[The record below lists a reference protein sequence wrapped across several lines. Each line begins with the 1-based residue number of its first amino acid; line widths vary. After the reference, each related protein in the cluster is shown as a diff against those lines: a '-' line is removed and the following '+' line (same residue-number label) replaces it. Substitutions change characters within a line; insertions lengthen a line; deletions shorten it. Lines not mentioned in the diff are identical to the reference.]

1 MRTTLALLTLA
12 AASLGQVPV
21 AVDGTV
27 RRIRPLPICP
37 QGETHA
43 LDCASGVYLKSA
55 TINLAQFE
63 GLTVRLLG
71 NDVSVPCRTVVEV
84 SSVQSNPQGVL
95 TWSGIAV
102 PGCRVTFNICGPGIS
117 GYYLFVSLAAAWHPV
132 DPGFGTILIE
142 LPPVLLASGLHGNC
156 TDVPVDL
163 PLNPALIGLTPQLQG
178 VVHAVGPI
186 GPPFTTNSVCVPI
199 GPGNPCR

>member
-1 MRTTLALLTLA
+1 MRTTLALLALSA
-12 AASLGQVPV
+12 AALAQFPV

-43 LDCASGVYLKSA
+43 LDCAPGVWLKSSVVD
-55 TINLAQFE
+55 LSQYE
-63 GLTVRLLG
+63 GLTMRLFG
-71 NDVSVPCRTVVEV
+71 NDVSVPCRTVVDV
-84 SSVQSNPQGVL
+84 TAVQTPQGLL

-102 PGCRVTFNICGPGIS
+102 PGCRVTFRICGPGIS
-117 GYYLFVSLAAAWHPV
+117 GWYLFVSLAAAYYPV

-142 LPPVLLASGLHGNC
+142 LPAVLLGSGVHGNC

-163 PLNPALIGLTPQLQG
+163 PLSPALIGLSPQLQG

-186 GPPFTTNSVCVPI
+186 GPPFTTNPVCVPI